1 MKGEILADLNFLIW
15 HEIAMPDGGRIIDA
29 WPIDQEH
36 WPSLELA
43 NHNVFRLD
51 AHNQVIWQVQRVET
65 IGQMNWEVANRQ
77 AKEADPNCEGYFDPF
92 TDMGNKF
99 FERYAIPIKPSSYSR
114 LECNPTVG
122 KKYFDTYVPGSLL
135 GLRTHWWAYD
145 LDPETGIATC
155 TGEQLK

>member
-1 MKGEILADLNFLIW
+1 MNGEIISEIDVKIYQD
-15 HEIAMPDGGRIIDA
+15 IAMLDGGRIILGNPGYGWLDVDLNA
-29 WPIDQEH
+29 
-36 WPSLELA
+36 S

-51 AHNQVIWQVQRVET
+51 AHNQVIWQVQREET
-65 IGQMNWEVANRQ
+65 GYVNWEARHRH
-77 AKEADPNCEGYFDPF
+77 AKEDDPNCEGYFDPF

-99 FERYAIPIKPSSYSR
+99 FERYAIPMKPSSYSR

-135 GLRTHWWAYD
+135 GLHTHRWAYD

>member
-15 HEIAMPDGGRIIDA
+15 HEIAMPDGGRIVDA

-51 AHNQVIWQVQRVET
+51 AHNQVIWQVRREET
-65 IGQMNWEVANRQ
+65 GYVNWEARHRH
-77 AKEADPNCEGYFDPF
+77 AKEDDPNCEGYFDPF